1 MSRCHCEKQSDEA
14 IWWCIG
20 IATATERRLA
30 MTRQDS
36 KSNKVVD
43 METLNVTI
51 IDNEDRKS
59 AEVPISEEVP
69 LTIEVNDKELATL
82 LCSPEHIENLVTG
95 FLYTSGIIQNLS
107 QLKAITLDDARW
119 KASATIEGDGFADD
133 LVFKR
138 IYTSGCGKG
147 VIFHNPLDLINRVKI
162 ISAFKVESKVI
173 REFMKTFQKQSEEHR
188 LTQGIHSAALAT
200 RDEILIYRDDIGRHN
215 AIDKVVGEALSNN
228 IGFAD
233 KFLLTSGRISSEIL
247 SKALRCRMPM
257 IAAIGAPTNQAVK
270 LARQVGL
277 TIVGLVRGPKM
288 IVFSGEERI
297 C

>member
-1 MSRCHCEKQSDEA
+1 MENLIA
-14 IWWCIG
+14 ITING
-20 IATATERRLA
+20 EERTAA
-30 MTRQDS
+30 D
-36 KSNKVVD
+36 
-43 METLNVTI
+43 
-51 IDNEDRKS
+51 
-59 AEVPISEEVP
+59 VPVSQEVP

-107 QLKAITLDDARW
+107 QLKSITLDEERW
-119 KASATIEGDGFADD
+119 KANVTIEGDGFADD
-133 LVFKR
+133 MVFKR

-162 ISAFKVESKVI
+162 ISDFKVSSQVI
-173 REFMKTFQKQSEEHR
+173 REFMKTFQKQSQEHQM
-188 LTQGIHSAALAT
+188 THGIHSAALASPG
-200 RDEILIYRDDIGRHN
+200 EILIFRDDIGRHN
-215 AIDKVVGEALSNN
+215 AIDKVIGEAMSNN
-228 IGFAD
+228 IGLAD
-233 KFLLTSGRISSEIL
+233 KFILTSGRISSEIL
-247 SKALRCRMPM
+247 SKVLRCRMPV

-297 C
+297 I